1 MNLDSAARTGTV
13 PRADEP
19 SPDTERV
26 TVLAE
31 LVDLLDLT
39 AGPGSP
45 DTFTGRSLVS
55 PMTRI
60 FGGQLL
66 AQSIMAAS
74 RTVADDRPVHSLHAY
89 FLRPGDPHLP
99 LTFSVQ
105 RLRDGKSF
113 SARQVIVLQDDR
125 PILSMISSFQ
135 RPGPGPDHQ
144 VPMPQ
149 VPAPEELPSLAQR
162 YPDVDHPLVHHW
174 THRHPVQLH
183 HLDRP
188 VLLEPSPG
196 SEPHQAVWMRTP
208 AAVPDV
214 PSLHAALLAY
224 FSDFTVLEPAVR
236 HHGLTWADPE
246 LNVASL
252 DHSMWWHRQ
261 VRVDEWILNVQESP
275 SSGGARA
282 LGTGRFYSHDGTLV
296 CTVAQEGMFRH

>member
-1 MNLDSAARTGTV
+1 MNLDSDTRAGTEPL
-13 PRADEP
+13 PRPP
-19 SPDTERV
+19 SPEAERI

-31 LVDLLDLT
+31 LLDLLDLRCVP
-39 AGPGSP
+39 GPA
-45 DTFTGRSLVS
+45 DTFTGGSLDS

-66 AQSIMAAS
+66 AQSLMAAH
-74 RTVADDRPVHSLHAY
+74 RTVPDDRPVHSLHAY
-89 FLRPGDPHLP
+89 FLRPGDPQIP
-99 LTFSVQ
+99 LTLTVE

-113 SARQVIVLQDDR
+113 SARQVTVLQDGR

-144 VPMPQ
+144 VPMPA

-162 YPDVDHPLVHHW
+162 YPDIDHPLVRHW

-183 HLDRP
+183 HLERP
-188 VLLEPSPG
+188 VLLEPVQG
-196 SEPHQAVWMRTP
+196 AGPHQAVWMRTP
-208 AAVPDV
+208 AEVPDV
-214 PSLHAALLAY
+214 PGLHAALLAY

-236 HHGLTWADPE
+236 CHGLSWADPE

-252 DHSMWWHRQ
+252 DHSMWWHRE
-261 VRVDEWILNVQESP
+261 VRIDEWILNVQESP
-275 SSGGARA
+275 TSGGARA

-296 CTVAQEGMFRH
+296 CTVAQEGMFRR